1 MAPQSHSDDPSDDR
15 DSKFY
20 HPAGSIPPF
29 YVRQMQR
36 LWARLFRYRF

>member
-1 MAPQSHSDDPSDDR
+1 MAQRSPPDDR
-15 DSKFY
+15 NDEQEPKFY

-36 LWARLFRYRF
+36 LWARLFSHRF